1 MKRNEISSLS
11 TAVGAAGELA
21 VVAIGIGM
29 FKALRVNSSVQNN
42 SWGLSAFNAFGAAA
56 ELSFALPW
64 FVLEKRRPGLP
75 CPGNMNIVQA
85 GIWQVFRAGK
95 DIWKLKQSLIYL
107 ISEFLFFQLSTIF
120 SEIVHSLLLPRRCP
134 RYNRNRCGHSPER
147 SSGL

>member
-21 VVAIGIGM
+21 VIAIGIGM
-29 FKALRVNSSVQNN
+29 FKALRVNLSVQNN

-95 DIWKLKQSLIYL
+95 DIWRLKQSLIYL
-107 ISEFLFFQLSTIF
+107 ISEFFFSTI
-120 SEIVHSLLLPRRCP
+120 
-134 RYNRNRCGHSPER
+134 YNFLRDSIQST
-147 SSGL
+147 SS

>member
-29 FKALRVNSSVQNN
+29 FKALRVNLSVQNN

-95 DIWKLKQSLIYL
+95 DIWRLKQSLIYL
-107 ISEFLFFQLSTIF
+107 ISEFFFSTI
-120 SEIVHSLLLPRRCP
+120 
-134 RYNRNRCGHSPER
+134 YNFLRDSIQST
-147 SSGL
+147 SS